1 MVFFLKLCGDV
12 PEPGHCIVEELLI
25 AFAEVAWCAV
35 IAVDDDPVLE
45 AAAPA
50 HIKVPADE
58 AFVVDLAF
66 FRGEGAFDLVMGEF
80 FDGRFEYVAEP
91 PRIIDEEVAAEGV
104 AVVLDDDI
112 IVALGHEGA
121 DRVPSGD
128 AVGQDAVEHP
138 DRQFR
143 RAKVDPAVEY
153 SAHKVT
159 ELLRRY
165 AEIGDLARSRVV
177 FDAGNELEILDAKVH
192 EEVEDIIGSDDI
204 VLAYQ
209 HENIELDVMFFAF
222 FDRGHHPVERPLAGV
237 VEAIVIVVFFR
248 SVEAYA
254 DEEFVFVQ
262 KTAPLIVIEE
272 YAVGLEGIG
281 DDLAVGAVLPLKLDD
296 FFVEVQPHQSRL
308 AALPGK
314 AAAGQVELE
323 VAGDH
328 SLCNLVAHSVGT
340 AAKDARLAG
349 IKAVL
354 AVDIAIG
361 PGRFY
366 Q

>member
-12 PEPGHCIVEELLI
+12 PESGHCIVEELLI
-25 AFAEVAWCAV
+25 AFAEVARCAV
-35 IAVDDDPVLE
+35 IAVDDDAVLE
-45 AAAPA
+45 ASAPA
-50 HIKVPADE
+50 HIQVPADE
-58 AFVVDLAF
+58 AFIVNLAF
-66 FRGEGAFDLVMGEF
+66 LRGECAFDLVLGEF
-80 FDGRFEYVAEP
+80 LDRCFEYVAEP

-121 DRVPSGD
+121 DRVPSGN

-138 DRQFR
+138 DRQLR

-153 SAHKVT
+153 PAHKIT

-165 AEIGDLARSRVV
+165 AEIGDLSGSRVV
-177 FDAGNELEILDAKVH
+177 FDAGDELEILDAKVH
-192 EEVEDIIGSDDI
+192 KEIKNIIRSDDI

-209 HENIELDVMFFAF
+209 HENIEFNVMLFAF
-222 FDRGHHPVERPLAGV
+222 FDRGHHPVERSFAGV
-237 VEAIVIVVFFR
+237 VEAIVIVVLFR
-248 SVEAYA
+248 PVEAYT

-262 KTAPLIVIEE
+262 KAAPLIVIEE
-272 YAVGLEGIG
+272 NGVGLESVGH
-281 DDLAVGAVLPLKLDD
+281 DLAVGAVLPLKLDD

-308 AALPGK
+308 ASLPGE
-314 AAAGQVELE
+314 AAAGQTELE

-328 SLCNLVAHSVGT
+328 GLCDLVAHSVGT
-340 AAKDARLAG
+340 ATKDARLAG